1 MKRVLVVDDEE
12 DMLWML
18 QRNLN
23 KGMEDVEILAAKS
36 GEEALAILS
45 DKSVVLVI
53 TDINM
58 PGMSGL
64 DLLIEITNKFPK
76 TGVIIMTA
84 YPSNAYENKA
94 MMSGSL
100 RFIEKP
106 FDIKEV
112 REIVREVLNESEGF
126 QGTVDGVDL
135 VDIVQFNGLSRA
147 TAALKVTTGETEGMI
162 FFKDGTVVHAMC
174 DKESGEKAFFT
185 ILGFNGGSLQNIKG
199 VEAPI
204 VSINKSIEALL
215 FEAAVKSDEDGEQ
228 KDIGLGGELPTIPSG
243 GAVAENSDMALSPT
257 GDETE
262 EIELPLEQSAE
273 SVQDSEPEQNA
284 EPKQDPEPE
293 QDTEIAQDAELEQN
307 TEPEHDTDPEQEIE
321 PELET
326 GPEQDTVLK
335 QNTQLEQD
343 TEFKREEDDFE
354 QDTELEQDTYYDVT
368 NIDNI
373 EDDQLPISAE
383 DFEMTEIQKILAE
396 FTNIE
401 GVHTACLVGRDGFLL
416 DSLAR
421 SGIDAEMIGAI
432 ASSGFGSAESMGTQL
447 GQGNLSMTM
456 FEFENG
462 PVMFAP
468 VGDDAFLVIVA
479 DQETNL
485 GWIRIS
491 IKKNSAKIRKA
502 AAL

>member
-45 DKSVVLVI
+45 DTQADLVI

-58 PGMSGL
+58 PGMNGL
-64 DLLIEITNKFPK
+64 DLLIEINNRFPE

-106 FDIKEV
+106 FDINQVRAIVKEV
-112 REIVREVLNESEGF
+112 LKVNEGF

-135 VDIVQFNGLSRA
+135 IDIVQFNALSRS
-147 TAALKVTTGETEGMI
+147 TAALKVTTGDQEGMI
-162 FFKDGTVVHAMC
+162 FFMDGSVVHAMC
-174 DKESGEKAFFT
+174 DQETGESAFFT
-185 ILGFNGGSLQNIKG
+185 ILGFNGGSLQNIRG
-199 VEAPI
+199 VEPPI
-204 VSINKSIEALL
+204 ISIEKSVEGLL
-215 FEAAVKSDEDGEQ
+215 FEAALQNDEKLEAERISSNNTETTVDSVPHNLDGEQ
-228 KDIGLGGELPTIPSG
+228 FLT
-243 GAVAENSDMALSPT
+243 
-257 GDETE
+257 
-262 EIELPLEQSAE
+262 
-273 SVQDSEPEQNA
+273 
-284 EPKQDPEPE
+284 
-293 QDTEIAQDAELEQN
+293 AELE
-307 TEPEHDTDPEQEIE
+307 DI
-321 PELET
+321 
-326 GPEQDTVLK
+326 
-335 QNTQLEQD
+335 
-343 TEFKREEDDFE
+343 
-354 QDTELEQDTYYDVT
+354 
-368 NIDNI
+368 
-373 EDDQLPISAE
+373 ISAAKQEFETTPVTDADQYEKVNVERAE
-383 DFEMTEIQKILAE
+383 DEPTTSTEDLAMTEIQGILAE

-421 SGIDAEMIGAI
+421 ADIDAEMIAAI
-432 ASSGFGSAESMGTQL
+432 ASSGFGSAESMGNQL
-447 GQGNLSMTM
+447 GQGDLRMTM
-456 FEFENG
+456 FEFKNG

-468 VGDDAFLVIVA
+468 VGEDAFLVIVA
-479 DQETNL
+479 EQDTNL

-491 IKKNSAKIRKA
+491 IKKNSKKIQEV
-502 AAL
+502 ALL

>member
-23 KGMEDVEILAAKS
+23 KGMKDVEILAAKS
-36 GEEALAILS
+36 GEEALALLS
-45 DKSVVLVI
+45 DRSVDLVI

-58 PGMSGL
+58 PGINGL
-64 DLLIEITNKFPK
+64 DLLIEINNRFPG

-106 FDIKEV
+106 FDIKVV
-112 REIVREVLNESEGF
+112 RAIVEEVLKDSEGF

-135 VDIVQFNGLSRA
+135 IDIVQFNALSKA
-147 TAALKVTTGETEGMI
+147 TAALKVTTGDREGMI
-162 FFKDGTVVHAMC
+162 FFMEGAVVHAMC
-174 DKESGEKAFFT
+174 GKENGEEAFFT
-185 ILGFNGGSLQNIKG
+185 ILGFNGGSLQNIRG
-199 VEAPI
+199 IQPPV
-204 VSINKSIEALL
+204 VSIHKNIEALL
-215 FEAAVKSDEDGEQ
+215 FETALKSDEKACLIE
-228 KDIGLGGELPTIPSG
+228 DITLDTQTPDDEIASRSDDDHPSTPIVNP
-243 GAVAENSDMALSPT
+243 AQ
-257 GDETE
+257 
-262 EIELPLEQSAE
+262 EIS
-273 SVQDSEPEQNA
+273 SEPEL
-284 EPKQDPEPE
+284 
-293 QDTEIAQDAELEQN
+293 LEN
-307 TEPEHDTDPEQEIE
+307 RVEIE
-321 PELET
+321 PT
-326 GPEQDTVLK
+326 T
-335 QNTQLEQD
+335 
-343 TEFKREEDDFE
+343 F
-354 QDTELEQDTYYDVT
+354 
-368 NIDNI
+368 
-373 EDDQLPISAE
+373 SE
-383 DFEMTEIQKILAE
+383 DFEMTAIQKILAE

-421 SGIDAEMIGAI
+421 AGIDAEMIGAI

-447 GQGNLSMTM
+447 GQGDLKMTM
-456 FEFENG
+456 FEFANG

-468 VGDDAFLVIVA
+468 VGEDAFLVIVA
-479 DQETNL
+479 DQNTNL

-491 IKKNSAKIRKA
+491 IKKNSMKIREA

>member
-23 KGMEDVEILAAKS
+23 KGMTGVEILAAKS
-36 GEEALAILS
+36 GEEALATLS
-45 DKSVVLVI
+45 DITIDLVI

-64 DLLIEITNKFPK
+64 DLLIEINNRFPG

-84 YPSNAYENKA
+84 YPSNAFKDKA

-112 REIVREVLNESEGF
+112 RAIVEEVLKENEGF
-126 QGTVDGVDL
+126 QGTVDGIDL
-135 VDIVQFNGLSRA
+135 VDIVQFNSLSRA
-147 TAALKVTTGETEGMI
+147 TVALKVATGDREGMI
-162 FFKDGTVVHAMC
+162 FFKDGAVVHAMC
-174 DKESGEKAFFT
+174 GREMGEDAFFT
-185 ILGFNGGSLQNIKG
+185 ILSFQGGSLQNIRG
-199 VEAPI
+199 VQPPV

-215 FEAAVKSDEDGEQ
+215 FETAVKNDERADS
-228 KDIGLGGELPTIPSG
+228 KSSPGGKALLEPIAGPVDDYAPTAP
-243 GAVAENSDMALSPT
+243 AETPENETTAQDSADLT
-257 GDETE
+257 YQQETFTE
-262 EIELPLEQSAE
+262 E
-273 SVQDSEPEQNA
+273 
-284 EPKQDPEPE
+284 
-293 QDTEIAQDAELEQN
+293 
-307 TEPEHDTDPEQEIE
+307 
-321 PELET
+321 
-326 GPEQDTVLK
+326 
-335 QNTQLEQD
+335 
-343 TEFKREEDDFE
+343 
-354 QDTELEQDTYYDVT
+354 
-368 NIDNI
+368 
-373 EDDQLPISAE
+373 
-383 DFEMTEIQKILAE
+383 FEMTEIQKILAE

-421 SGIDAEMIGAI
+421 AGIDAEMIGAI
-432 ASSGFGSAESMGTQL
+432 ASSGFGSAESMGNQL
-447 GQGNLSMTM
+447 GQGDLRMTM
-456 FEFENG
+456 FEFASG

-468 VGDDAFLVIVA
+468 VGEEAFLVIVA
-479 DQETNL
+479 DQDTNL

-491 IKKNSAKIRKA
+491 IKKNTKKIQDA

>member
-23 KGMEDVEILAAKS
+23 KGMQDVEILAAKS
-36 GEEALAILS
+36 AEEALALLS
-45 DKSVVLVI
+45 DRTVNLVI

-64 DLLIEITNKFPK
+64 DLLVEINNRFPG

-84 YPSNAYENKA
+84 YPSSAYENKA

-112 REIVREVLNESEGF
+112 RAIVEGVLKENEGF
-126 QGTVDGVDL
+126 QGTVGGVDL
-135 VDIVQFNGLSRA
+135 VDIVQFNALSKA
-147 TAALKVTTGETEGMI
+147 TAALKVTTGDREGMI
-162 FFKDGTVVHAMC
+162 FFMEGAVVHAMC
-174 DKESGEKAFFT
+174 GQEHGEEAFFT
-185 ILGFNGGSLQNIKG
+185 ILGFNGGSLQNIRG
-199 VEAPI
+199 VQPPV
-204 VSINKSIEALL
+204 VSIHKSIESLL
-215 FEAAVKSDEDGEQ
+215 FETALKSDEKGS
-228 KDIGLGGELPTIPSG
+228 L
-243 GAVAENSDMALSPT
+243 
-257 GDETE
+257 TE
-262 EIELPLEQSAE
+262 ENPLDDLTLADDLDDEPDDEPDDEYLPSPSLPPKEETPS
-273 SVQDSEPEQNA
+273 DHHISENT
-284 EPKQDPEPE
+284 
-293 QDTEIAQDAELEQN
+293 TEIQP
-307 TEPEHDTDPEQEIE
+307 TT
-321 PELET
+321 
-326 GPEQDTVLK
+326 
-335 QNTQLEQD
+335 
-343 TEFKREEDDFE
+343 FEEE
-354 QDTELEQDTYYDVT
+354 
-368 NIDNI
+368 
-373 EDDQLPISAE
+373 
-383 DFEMTEIQKILAE
+383 FEMTEIQKILAE

-421 SGIDAEMIGAI
+421 TGIDAEMIGAI

-447 GQGNLSMTM
+447 GQGDLRMTM
-456 FEFENG
+456 FEFANG

-468 VGDDAFLVIVA
+468 VGDEAFLVIVA

-491 IKKNSAKIRKA
+491 IKKNAKRIKEVA
-502 AAL
+502 SL